1 MKLLISLFFIPF
13 VSLSQVFV
21 HSDTDSILIG
31 DQFQLVIS
39 ATESSALPSY
49 NDSIGAFEILSKSHI
64 DSTVQKDS
72 TLFSQKYTLTA
83 WESGTFYIPSM
94 NMGDGTN
101 DSTPIVVSAV
111 ALPDSVSLNQIVI
124 KDIKGP
130 INSPISFD
138 EIKPYLV
145 ILIILI
151 ILAIVIRRVL
161 KKQKENPVVQQV
173 ADQIVPAHELAIDK
187 LEKLKLQSLWQKDEV
202 KRYYSELSEIIRTYI
217 EDGLGTPAMEIPT
230 KDIIEQLY
238 QKGIDTNALKI
249 LLTRADLAKF
259 AKAKPI
265 DIENKESYE
274 IALDFVHK
282 TKPTEQT
289 NDLE

>member
-1 MKLLISLFFIPF
+1 MKLLISLVFIPF

-21 HSDTDSILIG
+21 HIDTDSILIG
-31 DQFQLVIS
+31 DQFQLVFS
-39 ATESSALPSY
+39 ASESTALPTY
-49 NDSIGAFEILSKSHI
+49 NDSIGAIEILSKSHI
-64 DSTVQKDS
+64 DSIVQKDS
-72 TLFSQKYTLTA
+72 TLFSQKYILTA
-83 WESGTFYIPSM
+83 WESGTFYIPTI

-101 DSTPIVVSAV
+101 DSIPIVVSAV
-111 ALPDSVSLNQIVI
+111 ALPDSVNLSQIVI

-138 EIKPYLV
+138 ELKPYLI

-151 ILAIVIRRVL
+151 ILTIVIRRVL
-161 KKQKENPVVQQV
+161 KKRKEKPVVQQV
-173 ADQIVPAHELAIDK
+173 VKRIVPAHELAIDK
-187 LEKLKLQSLWQKDEV
+187 LEKLKLQSLWQKGEV
-202 KRYYSELSEIIRTYI
+202 KQYYSELSEIIRTYI

-238 QKGIDTNALKI
+238 QKGKETNPLNE

-265 DIENKESYE
+265 DAENQKSYQ

>member
-1 MKLLISLFFIPF
+1 MKLLISLVLIPF

-138 EIKPYLV
+138 ELKPYLV

-173 ADQIVPAHELAIDK
+173 ADLIVPAHELAIDK
-187 LEKLKLQSLWQKDEV
+187 LEKLKLQSLWQKDEI

>member
-1 MKLLISLFFIPF
+1 MKFLISLVFIPF

-138 EIKPYLV
+138 ELKPYLV

-161 KKQKENPVVQQV
+161 KKRKEKPIAQQLV
-173 ADQIVPAHELAIDK
+173 EQIVPAHELAIDK
-187 LEKLKLQSLWQKDEV
+187 LEKLKLQSLWQKGEF
-202 KRYYSELSEIIRTYI
+202 KRYYSELSEIIRNYI

-238 QKGIDTNALKI
+238 RKGIDTNALKI

-274 IALDFVHK
+274 IALDFVRK

>member
-138 EIKPYLV
+138 ELKPYLV

>member
-83 WESGTFYIPSM
+83 WENGTFYIPSK

-101 DSTPIVVSAV
+101 DSIPIVVSAV
-111 ALPDSVSLNQIVI
+111 ALPDSVNLNQIVI

-138 EIKPYLV
+138 ELKPYLV